1 MLLSVFLL
9 CVLLGSVVGFC
20 AGLLG
25 IGGGLIIVP
34 ALVYLLPQ
42 LGIESN
48 LVMPMALGTSLAT
61 IVVTSF
67 SAALAHHR
75 NKNIPW
81 RLAKQL
87 MIAIGTGSLLGAFI
101 ADVLSVDALKNTFAI
116 AVFLLS
122 SYMFIAINNTRKNKT
137 IIINN
142 EDEKLPANIIV
153 KGIGFFTGILAS
165 LMGIAGGAILVPIL
179 SHFKVPLRQSIGV
192 ATVSGMVV
200 ATFGVAGYVIAGFG
214 KVNLPEFSLGYVY
227 LPALLGI
234 IITSSFFAPIGVK
247 AASKLPVQTIK
258 KAFAI
263 FLMLV
268 AVKMILS

>member
-1 MLLSVFLL
+1 MLFSIFLMCVFLGCL
-9 CVLLGSVVGFC
+9 VGFC

-34 ALVYLLPQ
+34 ALVYLLP
-42 LGIESN
+42 LLDIEPS
-48 LVMPMALGTSLAT
+48 LVMPMALATSLAT

-81 RLAKQL
+81 SLAKQL
-87 MIAIGTGSLLGAFI
+87 MVAIAFGSLLGAFI
-101 ADVLSVDALKNTFAI
+101 ADILSVEALKNTFAI
-116 AVFLLS
+116 AVFILS
-122 SYMFIAINNTRKNKT
+122 SYMFISIGKARKSNQT
-137 IIINN
+137 TSSS
-142 EDEKLPANIIV
+142 DENLPTNIVVKL
-153 KGIGFFTGILAS
+153 IGFLTGILAS

-179 SHFKVPLRQSIGV
+179 SYFKLPLRQAIGV

-200 ATFGVAGYVIAGFG
+200 AVFGVSGYIIAGFDQE
-214 KVNLPEFSLGYVY
+214 NLPEYSLGYVY

-234 IITSSFFAPIGVK
+234 ILTSSFFAPIGVK
-247 AASKLPVQTIK
+247 AASKLPVSTIK
-258 KAFAI
+258 KAFAV

>member
-42 LGIESN
+42 LGIEPN

-61 IVVTSF
+61 IVVTSL

-81 RLAKQL
+81 PLAKKL
-87 MIAIGTGSLLGAFI
+87 MIVIGLGSLLGAFI

-116 AVFLLS
+116 AVFSLS
-122 SYMFIAINNTRKNKT
+122 SYMFIAIHHASKDKRITQS
-137 IIINN
+137 

-153 KGIGFFTGILAS
+153 KVIGFFTGILAS

-179 SHFKVPLRQSIGV
+179 SYFKVPLRQAIGV

-200 ATFGVAGYVIAGFG
+200 AIFGVAGYVIAGFG
-214 KVNLPEFSLGYVY
+214 KVNLPEFSIGYVY

-234 IITSSFFAPIGVK
+234 ILTSSFFAPVGVK
-247 AASKLPVQTIK
+247 AATKLPVRTIK

>member
-1 MLLSVFLL
+1 MLLSIFLI
-9 CVLLGSVVGFC
+9 CVLLVSVVGFC

-42 LGIESN
+42 LGIDHH

-81 RLAKQL
+81 LLAKQL
-87 MIAIGTGSLLGAFI
+87 MIAIALGSLLGAFI
-101 ADVLSVDALKNTFAI
+101 ADLLSVDALKNTFAI

-122 SYMFIAINNTRKNKT
+122 SYMFFTIHNTRKNKV
-137 IIINN
+137 IINN
-142 EDEKLPANIIV
+142 EDEKLPSNIIV

-165 LMGIAGGAILVPIL
+165 LMGIAGGAVLVPVL
-179 SHFKVPLRQSIGV
+179 SYFKVPLRQAIGV
-192 ATVSGMVV
+192 ATVSGMIV
-200 ATFGVAGYVIAGFG
+200 AIFGASGYVIAGFG
-214 KVNLPEFSLGYVY
+214 EVNLPEYSLGYVY

-247 AASKLPVQTIK
+247 AASKLPVRTIK
-258 KAFAI
+258 KSFAI

>member
-1 MLLSVFLL
+1 MLLSIFLI

-25 IGGGLIIVP
+25 IGGGLLIVP

-42 LGIESN
+42 LGIDAS
-48 LVMPMALGTSLAT
+48 LVMPMALATSLAT
-61 IVVTSF
+61 IVVTSL

-81 RLAKQL
+81 PLAKQL
-87 MIAIGTGSLLGAFI
+87 MIAIALGSLLGAFI
-101 ADVLSVDALKNTFAI
+101 ADVLSVAALKNTFAI
-116 AVFLLS
+116 AVFVLA
-122 SYMFIAINNTRKNKT
+122 SYMFIAIGRAKKSDMANSDDSKT
-137 IIINN
+137 
-142 EDEKLPANIIV
+142 LPANIIV
-153 KGIGFFTGILAS
+153 KSIGFFTGILAS

-179 SHFKVPLRQSIGV
+179 SYFNVPLRPAIGV

-200 ATFGVAGYVIAGFG
+200 AIFGVSGYVITGFG
-214 KVNLPEFSLGYVY
+214 EENLPEYSFGYVY

-234 IITSSFFAPIGVK
+234 IITSSFFAPIGVR
-247 AASKLPVQTIK
+247 AASKLPVSLIK

-268 AVKMILS
+268 ATKMILS

>member
-1 MLLSVFLL
+1 MLLSIFLI
-9 CVLLGSVVGFC
+9 CVLLGCVVGFC

-34 ALVYLLPQ
+34 ALMYLLPQ
-42 LGIESN
+42 LGMEPSLI
-48 LVMPMALGTSLAT
+48 MPMALATSLAT

-81 RLAKQL
+81 SLAKQL
-87 MIAIGTGSLLGAFI
+87 MVAIALGSLCGAFI
-101 ADVLSVDALKNTFAI
+101 ADVLSVEALENTFAI

-122 SYMFIAINNTRKNKT
+122 SYMFVSIGKARKNKS
-137 IIINN
+137 I
-142 EDEKLPANIIV
+142 EKSDDEKLPANIII
-153 KGIGFFTGILAS
+153 KLIGLFTGVLAS

-179 SHFKVPLRQSIGV
+179 SYFRVPLRQAIGV
-192 ATVSGMVV
+192 ATVSGMIV
-200 ATFGVAGYVIAGFG
+200 AIFGVSGYVIAGFG
-214 KVNLPEFSLGYVY
+214 EPNLPEYSLGYVY

-234 IITSSFFAPIGVK
+234 ILTSSIFAPIGVK
-247 AASKLPVQTIK
+247 AATKLPVSTMK
-258 KAFAI
+258 KSFAI

-268 AVKMILS
+268 AAKMIFS

>member
-1 MLLSVFLL
+1 MLLSIFLI

-42 LGIESN
+42 LGIDPS
-48 LVMPMALGTSLAT
+48 LVMAMALATSLAT

-67 SAALAHHR
+67 SAAMAHHHNR
-75 NKNIPW
+75 NIPW
-81 RLAKQL
+81 PLAKQL
-87 MIAIGTGSLLGAFI
+87 MIAIALGSLLGAFI
-101 ADVLSVDALKNTFAI
+101 ADILSVDALKNTFAI

-122 SYMFIAINNTRKNKT
+122 SYMFFAINKANKNKL
-137 IIINN
+137 INDVN
-142 EDEKLPANIIV
+142 DENLPANIII
-153 KGIGFFTGILAS
+153 KSIGFFTGILSS

-179 SHFKVPLRQSIGV
+179 TYFKVPLRQAIGV

-200 ATFGVAGYVIAGFG
+200 ATFGASGYMIAGFG
-214 KVNLPEFSLGYVY
+214 EENLPEYSLGYVY

-247 AASKLPVQTIK
+247 AASKLPVSTIK
-258 KAFAI
+258 KTFAV

>member
-1 MLLSVFLL
+1 MLLSVFLI
-9 CVLLGSVVGFC
+9 CVLLGSVVGFF

-42 LGIESN
+42 LGVEAN

-67 SAALAHHR
+67 SASLAHHR

-81 RLAKQL
+81 PLAKKL
-87 MIAIGTGSLLGAFI
+87 MIAIALGSLLGAFI
-101 ADVLSVDALKNTFAI
+101 ADVLSIEALKNTFAV

-122 SYMFIAINNTRKNKT
+122 SYMFIAIHNAKKNKM
-137 IIINN
+137 IVNN
-142 EDEKLPANIIV
+142 EDEKLPSNIIV
-153 KGIGFFTGILAS
+153 KSIGFFTGILAS
-165 LMGIAGGAILVPIL
+165 LMGIAGGAILIPIL
-179 SHFKVPLRQSIGV
+179 SYYKVPLRHSIGV

-200 ATFGVAGYVIAGFG
+200 AIFGVAGYIIAGFG
-214 KVNLPEFSLGYVY
+214 KVNLPEYSLGYVY

-234 IITSSFFAPIGVK
+234 IITSSFFAPVGVK
-247 AASKLPVQTIK
+247 AATKLPVRTIK
-258 KAFAI
+258 KAFAV

>member
-1 MLLSVFLL
+1 MLLSVFLI
-9 CVLLGSVVGFC
+9 CILLGSVVGFC

-42 LGIESN
+42 LGIDLD

-67 SAALAHHR
+67 SASIAHHR

-81 RLAKQL
+81 PLTKQL
-87 MIAIGTGSLLGAFI
+87 MIAIAFGSLLGAFI
-101 ADVLSVDALKNTFAI
+101 ADMLSVDVLKNTFAI

-122 SYMFIAINNTRKNKT
+122 SYMFIVINNSSKNK
-137 IIINN
+137 IIT
-142 EDEKLPANIIV
+142 ESDEVRLPANIII
-153 KGIGFFTGILAS
+153 KAIGFFTGILAS

-179 SHFKVPLRQSIGV
+179 SYFKVPLRQAIGV
-192 ATVSGMVV
+192 STVSGMVV
-200 ATFGVAGYVIAGFG
+200 ATFGVSGYVISGFG
-214 KVNLPEFSLGYVY
+214 KANLPEYSLGYLY

-247 AASKLPVQTIK
+247 AASKLPVRTIK

>member
-1 MLLSVFLL
+1 MLLIIFLV

-42 LGIESN
+42 LGIEPN
-48 LVMPMALGTSLAT
+48 LVMPMALATSLAT

-67 SAALAHHR
+67 SAAFAHHR
-75 NKNIPW
+75 NSNIPW
-81 RLAKQL
+81 GLAKKL
-87 MIAIGTGSLLGAFI
+87 MVAIALGSLLGAFI
-101 ADVLSVDALKNTFAI
+101 ADIMSVEALKNTFGI

-122 SYMFIAINNTRKNKT
+122 SYMFFTISRAKKNKL
-137 IIINN
+137 IDNN
-142 EDEKLPANIIV
+142 DEDEKLPASIII
-153 KGIGFFTGILAS
+153 KIIGFFTGILSS

-179 SHFKVPLRQSIGV
+179 SYFKVPLRQCIGV

-200 ATFGVAGYVIAGFG
+200 ATFGVSGYVITGMG
-214 KVNLPEFSLGYVY
+214 EENLPPYSLGYVY

-247 AASKLPVQTIK
+247 AASKLPVSTIK

>member
-1 MLLSVFLL
+1 MLLSIFLI
-9 CVLLGSVVGFC
+9 CILLGSIVGFC

-42 LGIESN
+42 LGIEPD
-48 LVMPMALGTSLAT
+48 LIMAMALATSLAT

-67 SAALAHHR
+67 SAAMAHHR
-75 NKNIPW
+75 NSNIPW
-81 RLAKQL
+81 PLAKQL
-87 MIAIGTGSLLGAFI
+87 MIAIAVGSLLGAFV

-116 AVFLLS
+116 AVFILS
-122 SYMFIAINNTRKNKT
+122 SYMFIAIHNASKNKMIT
-137 IIINN
+137 NN
-142 EDEKLPANIIV
+142 EDEKLPSNIII
-153 KGIGFFTGILAS
+153 KCIGFFTGILAS

-179 SHFKVPLRQSIGV
+179 TYFKVPLRQAIGV

-200 ATFGVAGYVIAGFG
+200 ATFGVIGYVIAGFG
-214 KVNLPEFSLGYVY
+214 EPNLPKYSLGYVY

-234 IITSSFFAPIGVK
+234 IITSSFFAPVGVK
-247 AASKLPVQTIK
+247 AASKLPVKTIK

>member
-1 MLLSVFLL
+1 MLLSIFLI
-9 CVLLGSVVGFC
+9 CVLLGSVVGFS

-42 LGIESN
+42 LGIEPN
-48 LVMPMALGTSLAT
+48 LVMPMALATSLAT
-61 IVVTSF
+61 IVVTSL

-75 NKNIPW
+75 NSNIPW
-81 RLAKQL
+81 PLAKQL
-87 MIAIGTGSLLGAFI
+87 MMAIALGSLLGGFI
-101 ADVLSVDALKNTFAI
+101 ADMLSVVALKNTFAI

-122 SYMFIAINNTRKNKT
+122 SYMFIAINRAKKNKL
-137 IIINN
+137 INHID
-142 EDEKLPANIIV
+142 DEKLPKNIIV
-153 KGIGFFTGILAS
+153 KAIGFFTGILAS

-179 SHFKVPLRQSIGV
+179 SYFKVPLRQCIGV

-200 ATFGVAGYVIAGFG
+200 AIFGVSGYVIAGWG
-214 KVNLPEFSLGYVY
+214 EENLPKYSLGYVY

-234 IITSSFFAPIGVK
+234 IITSSLFAPIGVK
-247 AASKLPVQTIK
+247 AASKLPVGTIK